1 MTGIIPQIQSVK
13 LNEGTFT
20 LTGKSP
26 IQVTHDSLES
36 SSALLSEYASDLTG
50 TPSGKVTLALKGTP
64 VDHEMGFPDESYV
77 IEIGPEALNITAPD
91 KAGIARAVQTVRQ
104 IAGIHGTNLPCCIIS
119 DSPRLP
125 WRGMH
130 LDVSRHFFSKEDV
143 LKFIDTIALY
153 RMNKLHL
160 HLTDDQGWRVEI
172 KKYPKLTEIGS
183 IRECTIK
190 GHAGKAPRRY
200 DNTPHGGFYTQ
211 EDIKE
216 MVTYAKEREID
227 IIPEIDMPGH
237 MQAAIAA
244 YPELGCT
251 DMTLKPLCMWGISQ
265 HILNVNESTIAFM
278 KNVLDEI
285 MDIFPYSYVH
295 VGGDEAH
302 KYEWVE
308 QRHVQ
313 DRMAE
318 LGLEGEDELQSWFI
332 TQMGNHIQSRGRKM
346 IGWDEILE
354 GGLADGAIVMSWRG
368 EKGGIEAAKK
378 GAPVINCTNTH
389 CYFDYYQGDKKGEP
403 LAIGGDLRLEKVY
416 SFEPVPSEIPEN
428 KKHLIMGS
436 QGQLWSEYLPVYSHV
451 EYMAFP
457 RAIALAEC
465 LWNRPEEKD
474 WKSFRT
480 RLKENLSLLDKLGVN
495 YRPLD

>member
-1 MTGIIPQIQSVK
+1 
-13 LNEGTFT
+13 
-20 LTGKSP
+20 
-26 IQVTHDSLES
+26 
-36 SSALLSEYASDLTG
+36 
-50 TPSGKVTLALKGTP
+50 
-64 VDHEMGFPDESYV
+64 
-77 IEIGPEALNITAPD
+77 
-91 KAGIARAVQTVRQ
+91 
-104 IAGIHGTNLPCCIIS
+104 LPCCIIS

-278 KNVLDEI
+278 KNVLDE
-285 MDIFPYSYVH
+285 
-295 VGGDEAH
+295 
-302 KYEWVE
+302 
-308 QRHVQ
+308 
-313 DRMAE
+313 
-318 LGLEGEDELQSWFI
+318 
-332 TQMGNHIQSRGRKM
+332 NHG
-346 IGWDEILE
+346 
-354 GGLADGAIVMSWRG
+354 
-368 EKGGIEAAKK
+368 
-378 GAPVINCTNTH
+378 H
-389 CYFDYYQGDKKGEP
+389 
-403 LAIGGDLRLEKVY
+403 
-416 SFEPVPSEIPEN
+416 
-428 KKHLIMGS
+428 
-436 QGQLWSEYLPVYSHV
+436 
-451 EYMAFP
+451 
-457 RAIALAEC
+457 
-465 LWNRPEEKD
+465 
-474 WKSFRT
+474 
-480 RLKENLSLLDKLGVN
+480 LSLLLCPCGW
-495 YRPLD
+495 